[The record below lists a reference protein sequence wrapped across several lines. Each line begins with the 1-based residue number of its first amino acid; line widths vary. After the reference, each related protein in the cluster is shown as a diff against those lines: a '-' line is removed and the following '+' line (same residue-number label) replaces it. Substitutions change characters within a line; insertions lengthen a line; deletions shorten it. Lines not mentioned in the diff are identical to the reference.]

1 MPALSLLFSFFF
13 LLSFLFK
20 AGLPEWPMQRDLQA
34 HVLLLGD
41 DDNATREGLS
51 KHLHKTY
58 YYSMSHRDTVIHPC
72 HVMCECC
79 INYPLSM
86 PPKPADPGMS
96 IRTNFGYCNEC
107 TCTCTCTSKCR
118 FHSFI
123 APPRD
128 RSWKEGREETSSNA
142 ERVPERLLLACRQTI

>member
-1 MPALSLLFSFFF
+1 
-13 LLSFLFK
+13 
-20 AGLPEWPMQRDLQA
+20 MQRDLQA
-34 HVLLLGD
+34 HVLLGD

-72 HVMCECC
+72 HVMCGSCM
-79 INYPLSM
+79 NYPLSM